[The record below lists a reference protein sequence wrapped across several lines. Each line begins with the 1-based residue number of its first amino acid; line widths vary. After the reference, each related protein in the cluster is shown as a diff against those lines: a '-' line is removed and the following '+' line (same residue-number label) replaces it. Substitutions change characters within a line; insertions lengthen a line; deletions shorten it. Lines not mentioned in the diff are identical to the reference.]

1 MKAENTIGNYFNFII
16 IPRVEDSLNSKV
28 FTKTLQR
35 LHDKIGFSCIKSE
48 IKDERF
54 LIVKTCFN
62 LQDML
67 KNLAGEICS
76 IQLIGNTT
84 KLPLALPH
92 QN

>member
-1 MKAENTIGNYFNFII
+1 MKTENTIGNYFNFII
-16 IPRVEDSLNSKV
+16 IPRVGDSISSNV

-54 LIVKTCFN
+54 LVIKTCFN
-62 LQDML
+62 LQDMH
-67 KNLAGEICS
+67 KNLAGEMCS
-76 IQLIGNTT
+76 IQLIGSKT
-84 KLPLALPH
+84 KLLLVMPH